1 MNSLKA
7 EIESHLISLFFFTFI
22 FLVAIFIS
30 YNTVKENPYAD
41 IDKLLKKSGLSLQ
54 NELDRAVIKD
64 VLKNYFGNEKAKNL
78 TEKIEKYR
86 SEILTNGNFKS
97 VGNKLNLTSFKSIL
111 SKWINF
117 LFLFGI
123 SAFLLFYFSESFAL
137 VKLKLLKLGKSN
149 FALLLLKEINAV
161 KDNPSGYKKT
171 HLNEVLKLIF
181 FILVKIFAYLILFS
195 PVYIVAYVFK
205 FNYENI
211 STLAYLI
218 LTLFTN
224 GMLILSVNKFFLLLQ
239 GELNKGYVLT
249 DKIKGVKT
257 GFTKDDGISFA
268 RIFSFHKNFG
278 IHILKSVYLNAHRQF
293 IYDFKEIS
301 RFLITGIVIVELSL
315 NIQNGFFYEMLQ
327 HLMRNEVDI
336 LLTIILLVF
345 ISVKVSDI
353 LITYFF
359 YRENLKYE
367 NRNAK
372 NYNA

>member
-30 YNTVKENPYAD
+30 HNTVKENPYAD

-64 VLKNYFGNEKAKNL
+64 VLKSYFGKEKAKNL

>member
-30 YNTVKENPYAD
+30 HNTVKENPYAD

-64 VLKNYFGNEKAKNL
+64 VLKNYFGKEKAKNL

-257 GFTKDDGISFA
+257 GFTKDNGISFA